1 LHASGCQVD
10 SLTHLRRAQ
19 RCKIIH
25 CRCAPDQDHRRNGVT
40 GATSV
45 ARQRETDCATLGLP
59 PPAHPHRFVRTIE
72 RNGVAKPSNGYG
84 QTVGQSGRQIIKTD
98 HFPFTMLDCK
108 AIYVAVDCKVEI
120 DNLTPDDRKITLLAF
135 DPNGHNLSNINY
147 MTAIDERGAYHVSSR
162 IVVGHESQC

>member
-1 LHASGCQVD
+1 
-10 SLTHLRRAQ
+10 
-19 RCKIIH
+19 
-25 CRCAPDQDHRRNGVT
+25 
-40 GATSV
+40 
-45 ARQRETDCATLGLP
+45 
-59 PPAHPHRFVRTIE
+59 
-72 RNGVAKPSNGYG
+72 
-84 QTVGQSGRQIIKTD
+84 
-98 HFPFTMLDCK
+98 MLDCK